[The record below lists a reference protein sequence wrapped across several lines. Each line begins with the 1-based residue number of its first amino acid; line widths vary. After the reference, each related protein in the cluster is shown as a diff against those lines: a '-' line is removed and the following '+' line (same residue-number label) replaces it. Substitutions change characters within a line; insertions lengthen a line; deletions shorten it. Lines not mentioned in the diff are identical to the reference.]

1 MVGVGGVGGAGVGG
15 NFGRGKNG
23 FVGKP
28 VMLSALLSY
37 NIVKINAGDGSSSV
51 LGHKTSFF
59 NKIEFLVWGNTTY
72 LGMKDNGI
80 IKTPMVHPFF
90 EGKNVQNAALGARHS
105 FVCANN
111 QIYGFGSN
119 TYGQLGCKGNLHNIY
134 TEGDYKIR
142 QLSTEDWVVKS
153 VKSVAD
159 IGEIWDVQIDEN
171 CSYFLTTLNL
181 IFACGINTNNRLGL
195 KTKDLVVH
203 KPEEVVIQDQYY
215 TEHIRKTLGSD
226 NDKKDNTKIS
236 ITVKTSEN
244 STILVVT
251 SWEAQESIPQDY
263 KSIAMDLVT
272 PTGPTSKLDN
282 LIPTNERLEKAP
294 MPGEK

>member
-1 MVGVGGVGGAGVGG
+1 MKEIFWPLDFLGKIVKEVSCSGDHTLLLTDDGIVFTWGNNGEGQLGMVDPEKANLGG
-15 NFGRGKNG
+15 NFGKNRKVV
-23 FVGKP
+23 VGKP
-28 VMLSALLSY
+28 VMLTALLSY
-37 NIVKINAGDGSSSV
+37 NIVKINAGDGCSSV
-51 LGHKTSFF
+51 LGHKSSFF

-72 LGMKDNGI
+72 LGMKDNRV

-119 TYGQLGCKGNLHNIY
+119 AYGQLGCKGNLHNIY
-134 TEGDYKIR
+134 TEGEYKIR
-142 QLSTEDWVVKS
+142 QLSTEDWVIKS
-153 VKSVAD
+153 VKSVAE

-203 KPEEVVIQDQYY
+203 
-215 TEHIRKTLGSD
+215 
-226 NDKKDNTKIS
+226 
-236 ITVKTSEN
+236 
-244 STILVVT
+244 
-251 SWEAQESIPQDY
+251 
-263 KSIAMDLVT
+263 
-272 PTGPTSKLDN
+272 
-282 LIPTNERLEKAP
+282 
-294 MPGEK
+294 